1 MTKSPQNISVIGAG
15 INGLVAANYLARAGH
30 RVTLLERSDRRSLA
44 DHGCPDQI
52 SDIACFAA
60 RSPSSQAVVHSW
72 NPDSSEW
79 PKRTLP

>member
-15 INGLVAANYLARAGH
+15 INGLVAVNYLARAGH
-30 RVTLLERSDRRSLA
+30 RVTLLERSDRQGLA
-44 DHGCPDQI
+44 DHCCRDQI
-52 SDIACFAA
+52 SDIACLTA